1 MNREYPALPMIG
13 VGVVV
18 WKGEQVLMIRRGK
31 PPRMGEWSLPGG
43 LQEVG
48 ETVAA
53 AGAREVMEETG
64 ISIGPAVLVDIVDAI
79 QHDGEGRVRSHYTLI
94 DLTARWLAGEPVAGD
109 DAMAAAWKTLPEVE
123 ALALWPETRR
133 IILKAKELVE
143 ASSGG
148 FDM

>member
-1 MNREYPALPMIG
+1 MNREYPLLPMIG

-18 WKGEQVLMIRRGK
+18 WKGHHVLMIRRGK
-31 PPRMGEWSLPGG
+31 PPRLGEWSLPGG

-64 ISIGPAVLVDIVDAI
+64 VSIGPAVLVDVVDAI
-79 QHDGEGRVRSHYTLI
+79 YPDETGRIRGHYTLI

-109 DAMAAAWKTLPEVE
+109 DAMAAEWKTLAEVE
-123 ALALWPETRR
+123 ALDLWPETRR
-133 IILKAKELVE
+133 IILRAKGLIE
-143 ASSGG
+143 AVG
-148 FDM
+148 

>member
-1 MNREYPALPMIG
+1 MNREYPLLPMIG

-18 WKGEQVLMIRRGK
+18 WKGDQVLMIRRGK
-31 PPRMGEWSLPGG
+31 PPRLGEWSLPGG

-64 ISIGPAVLVDIVDAI
+64 VSIGPAMLVDVVDAI
-79 QHDGEGRVRSHYTLI
+79 YPDEQGRIRSHYTLI

-109 DAMAAAWKTLPEVE
+109 DAMAAEWKSPAEVE
-123 ALALWPETRR
+123 ALALWPETKR
-133 IILKAKELVE
+133 IILRARELVRAAE
-143 ASSGG
+143 
-148 FDM
+148 